1 MKNCPYCNVIIED
14 DYPYCPNCNKPLI
27 SNLRTVAYGSL
38 RTGHGETE
46 FLLPNLG
53 EEDEDYYEEV
63 IIKDEQ
69 IEHKIQEIDEILER
83 KEILGDKIPGSLFLE
98 KSSLYYKLRDLQ
110 NALKNLEI
118 ALKNFENEDDLF
130 NIAICH
136 NEIGLIQEDNGFFD
150 QAIYHFNRSLE
161 ILKEVNDNQ
170 RTIKVLNNL
179 GNIYYL
185 IKDLE
190 HSYEYYQEALELSK
204 RENLIFEE
212 VKTSSN
218 LVEVLYILRDF
229 DRVGRILSKNAEF
242 FKKNDDIYGA
252 ITNEIKYGKLY
263 FLKGEDFDLAF
274 QHLKAANNLIESV
287 KDTTT
292 IYIRSTLEWECY
304 LYLGKLYL
312 RWGKLFE
319 AENCLIKSLNA
330 IRIFSINDNIYE
342 GNVLESLAEMY
353 SINENDDKAIEYYN
367 LSLEIYYKYGDRKKC
382 AEIKFIIGSI
392 ILNSKLDKFNSIK
405 YFEDSL
411 EIYEDL
417 NYIKESADILIKL
430 GDLYISKQMPDIAL
444 LNLERAK
451 DYYKDL
457 QDEKIFRLID
467 EKIKSLKNENDVF
480 DY

>member
-1 MKNCPYCNVIIED
+1 PYCNVIIED

-38 RTGHGETE
+38 RSRDGETE
-46 FLLPNLG
+46 FFSPNL
-53 EEDEDYYEEV
+53 EEDDERYEDV
-63 IIKDEQ
+63 IIKDGWIEQ
-69 IEHKIQEIDEILER
+69 KIREINETLER
-83 KEILGDKIPGSLFLE
+83 KEILGEMIPGSLFLE
-98 KSSLYYKLRDLQ
+98 KSSLYYKMRDLQ

-118 ALKNFENEDDLF
+118 ALKNFEDENDLF

-136 NEIGLIQEDNGFFD
+136 NEIGLIQEDDGFFD

-170 RTIKVLNNL
+170 RVIKVLNNL

-190 HSYEYYQEALELSK
+190 HSYEYYQEALELTK
-204 RENLIFEE
+204 RENLVFEE

-218 LVEVLYILRDF
+218 LVEVLYMLRDF
-229 DRVGRILSKNAEF
+229 DRVERILTKNTEF
-242 FKKNDDIYGA
+242 FKNNDDTYGA
-252 ITNEIKYGKLY
+252 ITNEIKFGKLF
-263 FLKGEDFDLAF
+263 FLKGEDYELAF
-274 QHLKAANNLIESV
+274 QHLNTAYNLIESV

-312 RWGKLFE
+312 RWRKLFE

-330 IRIFSINDNIYE
+330 IRIFSMSDYIYE
-342 GNVLESLAEMY
+342 GDVLESLADMY
-353 SINENDDKAIEYYN
+353 TISENDDRAIEYYN
-367 LSLEIYYKYGDRKKC
+367 LAFEIYYKYGDRKKC

-392 ILNSKLDKFNSIK
+392 ILNSDLDQFKSIE

-411 EIYEDL
+411 EIYKDL
-417 NYIKESADILIKL
+417 NYIKEAADILIKL
-430 GDLYISKQMPDIAL
+430 GDLYITKQVPNIAL
-444 LNLERAK
+444 LNLEEAR
-451 DYYKDL
+451 DFYKEL
-457 QDEKIFRLID
+457 QDEDMQRLIS
-467 EKIKSLKNENDVF
+467 EKINTLKNEN
-480 DY
+480 